1 MCFEAMRKSDCR
13 TRHARRAFSLIEFTV
28 VLALIGLLAGIVTIG
43 VRPMLTRGK
52 QNAARAEI
60 AHICQA
66 LEQFYSVYGRYPT
79 NDEGLIALRKPTDKI
94 TEPLLTQD
102 PKDPWDRPYIYSEP
116 GRQGAYDVICLGAD
130 GREGGTGAD
139 MDIVSWDLKENSRSS
154 TK

>member
-1 MCFEAMRKSDCR
+1 MCF
-13 TRHARRAFSLIEFTV
+13 RRRGFSLIEFTV

-60 AHICQA
+60 AQICQA

-79 NDEGLIALRKPTDKI
+79 NDEGIAALRKTTDKI
-94 TEPLLTQD
+94 TDPLLTQD
-102 PKDPWDRPYIYSEP
+102 PKDPWGRPYVYAEP
-116 GRQGAYDVICLGAD
+116 GRNGPYDVICLGAD

-139 MDIVSWDLKENSRSS
+139 TDIVSWDLKEPGCKS
-154 TK
+154 K